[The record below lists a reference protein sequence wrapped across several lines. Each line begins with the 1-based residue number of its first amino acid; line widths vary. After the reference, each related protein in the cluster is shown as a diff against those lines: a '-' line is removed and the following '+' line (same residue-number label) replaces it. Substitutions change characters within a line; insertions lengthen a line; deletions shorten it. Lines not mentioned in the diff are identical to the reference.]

1 MDGEIVG
8 KIQGTRYKGQDSRF
22 KNRKLIDC
30 FMEIRFQNSPKE
42 TGGMNTQELR
52 ENFLVENL
60 MQEDTIQLVYSHY
73 DRVIIGGAKPITKT
87 LLLETHPELKADYFL
102 ERRELGIINIGG
114 EGIVETDES
123 SFSLKKLDALYI
135 GKGVKKISFK
145 SVNDSAPAVFYF
157 LSAPAHQTYPT
168 KKLTREEAMPATF
181 GDASTANRRTIY
193 KYIHAEGLQSC
204 QLVMGLTILENGSVW
219 NTIPSHTHTRR
230 MEAYFYFDVADEQRV
245 FHFMGHPNETRHL
258 IVANN
263 QAIISPP
270 WSIHSGCG
278 TANYGFI
285 WGMAGENYNYT
296 DMDAA
301 PLKKMK

>member
-1 MDGEIVG
+1 MDGKIVG
-8 KIQGTRYKGQDSRF
+8 KIQAQDSRN
-22 KNRKLIDC
+22 KVQDLENRKLIDC

-52 ENFLVENL
+52 EIFLIENL

-87 LLLETHPELKADYFL
+87 LSLETHTELRADYFL

-114 EGIVETDES
+114 EGIIEADES

-168 KKLTREEAMPATF
+168 KKLTRDEAMPAIL
-181 GDASTANRRTIY
+181 GDASSA
-193 KYIHAEGLQSC
+193 
-204 QLVMGLTILENGSVW
+204 
-219 NTIPSHTHTRR
+219 
-230 MEAYFYFDVADEQRV
+230 
-245 FHFMGHPNETRHL
+245 
-258 IVANN
+258 
-263 QAIISPP
+263 
-270 WSIHSGCG
+270 
-278 TANYGFI
+278 
-285 WGMAGENYNYT
+285 
-296 DMDAA
+296 
-301 PLKKMK
+301 